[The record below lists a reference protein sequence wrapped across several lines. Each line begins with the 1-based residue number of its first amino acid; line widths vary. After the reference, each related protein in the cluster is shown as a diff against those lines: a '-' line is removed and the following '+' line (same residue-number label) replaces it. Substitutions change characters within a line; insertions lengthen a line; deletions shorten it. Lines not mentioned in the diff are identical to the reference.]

1 MKIFDVCAE
10 IESYAPLNLA
20 EDFDNVGLIVGNSG
34 EDVTSV
40 VLTLDVDM
48 EVAQEAKEL
57 GANLIVSHHP
67 LIFEPVN
74 QINNSS
80 PIGRLLLYLIEN
92 RIAVYS
98 AHTNLDS
105 AKGGLNDILA
115 GIAGLEDC
123 VPLTGENEE
132 SGLGRIG
139 KAQAGTT
146 VEILAKRLKAVL
158 GLPYI
163 RFTGDGQREVVR
175 VALCTGS
182 GGSLVKDAIKNSA
195 QVYITGDMKY
205 HGVREAVDSGLN
217 IIELGHYDSEITAT
231 RLFEKILSPI
241 VKTHIT
247 KVNTNIFNTI

>member
-1 MKIFDVCAE
+1 MKIFDVCSE

-20 EDFDNVGLIVGNSG
+20 EDFDNVGLIVGNSD
-34 EDVTSV
+34 EDVTGV
-40 VLTLDVDM
+40 ILTLDVDM
-48 EVAQEAKEL
+48 AVAQEAKAL

-74 QINNSS
+74 KINNSS

-115 GIAGLEDC
+115 GLAGIEDC
-123 VPLTGENEE
+123 VPLTGEDKE
-132 SGLGRIG
+132 SGIGRIG

-146 VEILAKRLKAVL
+146 VEMLAERLKAVF

-163 RFTGDGQREVVR
+163 RFTGDGQREAER

-182 GGSLVKDAIKNSA
+182 GGSLVGDAIRNGA

-205 HGVREAVDSGLN
+205 HGVRDAVDSGID

-231 RLFEKILSPI
+231 RLFEKILSPV
-241 VKTHIT
+241 VKTYIT
-247 KVNTNIFNTI
+247 KANTNIFNTI